1 MSSEDVECARK
12 MKKTVILSVDEDLS
26 EIRAL
31 LDTLEVDTVKT
42 YVQKRDRPHR
52 VSFLGPGKIDEVY
65 DEVKTLDLDFIVVN
79 GSLKP
84 SQHHF
89 LEMKFQKEFLDRV
102 GVILRIFADHAHT
115 PEAIAQVTLATL
127 RYEQPFLREWIHKAK
142 SGERPGFMAGG
153 AYATDVYFEHAKSHI
168 RRIERQLADIS
179 KSREV
184 RRAKRKSKG
193 YMLVALAGYTN
204 AGKSSLMNAL
214 CGSDLGVDDKLFS
227 TLSTT
232 TRRILGIRGNALMT
246 DTVGFMKNLPHDLI
260 DAFESTL
267 EEIYYADLILLI
279 VDASEKTDLM
289 ESKMRTCFGLLLP
302 KTQERTVVVVG
313 NKVDL
318 IPTANRSTV
327 RQELETLSHPHELVM
342 TSANTT
348 EGFDKILEII
358 TRIRGRNLVIDA
370 KLPLT
375 NESLSL
381 MSSLHSEADIEQAL
395 EGDILRVTIKCTPDD
410 SKKIISRVEGV
421 GGSSISI
428 RAEASEDQ
436 NRVYAPPLEIKGSL

>member
-1 MSSEDVECARK
+1 

-31 LDTLEVDTVKT
+31 LDTLKVDTVKP

-65 DEVKTLDLDFIVVN
+65 DEVKTLDLDFVVVN

-168 RRIERQLADIS
+168 RRIERQLTDIS

-184 RRAKRKSKG
+184 RRAERKSKG
-193 YMLVALAGYTN
+193 YTLVALAGYTN

-214 CGSDLGVDDKLFS
+214 CGSELEVNDKLFS

-232 TRRILGIRGNALMT
+232 TRRIPGIRGNVLMT
-246 DTVGFMKNLPHDLI
+246 DTVGFMNDLPHDLI

-267 EEIYYADLILLI
+267 EEIYYADLILLV
-279 VDASEKTDLM
+279 VDASDKPDLM
-289 ESKMRTCFGLLLP
+289 KSKMRTCLDLLLP
-302 KTQERTVVVVG
+302 KTQGRTVVIVG
-313 NKVDL
+313 NKIDL
-318 IPTANRSTV
+318 ILAANRDTD
-327 RQELETLSHPHELVM
+327 RQELETLSHPHELIM
-342 TSANTT
+342 ASAITK
-348 EGFDKILEII
+348 EGLDRILEIV
-358 TRIRGRNLVIDA
+358 TRVQGRTFTIDA

-381 MSSLHSEADIEQAL
+381 VSDLHSEADIEQTL
-395 EGDILRVTIKCTPDD
+395 EGDLLRVAIKCALGD
-410 SKKIISRVEGV
+410 SKRIIGRIESV
-421 GGSSISI
+421 GGSSIST
-428 RAEASEDQ
+428 RAEASENQ
-436 NRVYAPPLEIKGSL
+436 NRVYTPPLEIKGSL

>member
-1 MSSEDVECARK
+1 
-12 MKKTVILSVDEDLS
+12 MKKTAILSIDEDLS

-31 LDTLEVDTVKT
+31 LDTLEVDAIKT

-65 DEVKTLDLDFIVVN
+65 DEVKTLDLDFVVVN

-102 GVILRIFADHAHT
+102 GVILKIFADRAHT

-168 RRIERQLADIS
+168 RRIERQLTDIS

-184 RRAKRKSKG
+184 RRAERKSKG
-193 YMLVALAGYTN
+193 YTLVALAGYTN

-214 CGSDLGVDDKLFS
+214 CGSELEVDDRLFS

-232 TRRILGIRGNALMT
+232 TRKIPGIRGNVVMT
-246 DTVGFMKNLPHDLI
+246 DTVGFMKDLPHDLI

-267 EEIYYADLILLI
+267 EEIYYADLILLV
-279 VDASEKTDLM
+279 VDASEKLDLM
-289 ESKMRTCFGLLLP
+289 KSKVKTCLDLLLP
-302 KTQERTVVVVG
+302 KTQGRTIVIVG
-313 NKVDL
+313 SKVDL
-318 IPTANRSTV
+318 VLAANRNTV
-327 RQELETLSHPHELVM
+327 RQELEALFHPHELVVV
-342 TSANTT
+342 SAVTR
-348 EGFDKILEII
+348 EGLDRILETV
-358 TRIRGRNLVIDA
+358 TRIQGRNFMIDA

-381 MSSLHSEADIEQAL
+381 VSDLHNEADIEQAL
-395 EGDILRVTIKCTPDD
+395 EGDLLRVTIKCAPDD
-410 SKKIISRVEGV
+410 SKRIIGRIEGV
-421 GGSSISI
+421 GGSSIST
-428 RAEASEDQ
+428 RAEAAEDQ
-436 NRVYAPPLEIKGSL
+436 NRAYPPPLEIKGSL